1 MRIALVR
8 SGGVAGMPRKT
19 VLETQNG
26 TARDAEIRKLIAEAD
41 LSRHSEAT
49 LRTGA
54 DRLRYTLTVQDGD
67 TVHSV
72 TFDEEGTPE
81 HFRPLMDAILRD
93 APAEDPEATQ
103 V

>member
-8 SGGVAGMPRKT
+8 SGGVAGMPRKA
-19 VLETQNG
+19 VLETEEG
-26 TARDAEIRKLIAEAD
+26 TSLDKEIRHLVSRAN
-41 LSRHSEAT
+41 LSRYTEAT
-49 LRTGA
+49 LRTGP

-81 HFRPLMDAILRD
+81 HFRPLMEAILRRVPSD
-93 APAEDPEATQ
+93 DPEATRA
-103 V
+103 